1 MSSEELVRTL
11 LKEQHPDLADLELEE
26 VDGGWGN
33 QMWRLGD
40 DLALRIPRH
49 DPTSDPILR
58 EHRWLPEIA
67 ARVPLPVPM
76 PVRLGEPSERFPKAW
91 LVTTWVSGEPAD
103 RTPITSPQA
112 ADLLAAFLLALHTEA
127 PADAPRTPGRG
138 DGLRGHT
145 EGFEK
150 WADEFAV
157 EDAVRAVWADGVAA
171 PEYAGMPVW
180 LHSDLHPA
188 NVVVADGTLAGVVD
202 FGDLSHGDPAT
213 DLSAAWLLLPDGS
226 VDRFFEAYPVDEPTY
241 RRARAWA
248 AARAL
253 SLIAIGTAGV
263 KGHPGG
269 KPTWL
274 PAGQAAMHRILA

>member
-1 MSSEELVRTL
+1 MDQELLRTL
-11 LKEQHPDLADLELEE
+11 LKEQHPDLAELELKE

-33 QMWRLGD
+33 QMWRLGA
-40 DLALRIPRH
+40 DLAVRVPRH
-49 DPTSDPILR
+49 DPPNRLLI

-67 ARVPLPVPM
+67 ARVALPVPT
-76 PVRLGEPSERFPKAW
+76 PVRLGKPSDRFPNTW
-91 LVTTWVSGEPAD
+91 LVTTWVAGEPAD
-103 RTPITSPQA
+103 RTPISAAQA
-112 ADLLAAFLLALHTEA
+112 ADTLAAFLRALHTEA
-127 PADAPRTPGRG
+127 PADAPKSFGRG
-138 DGLRGHT
+138 DPLRGHT

-157 EDAVRAVWADGVAA
+157 EDAVREIWAEGLAA
-171 PEYAGMPVW
+171 PEYAGAPVW

-188 NVVVADGTLAGVVD
+188 NVVVADGTLAGVID

-213 DLSAAWLLLPDGS
+213 DLSAAWLLLPDGT
-226 VDRFFEAYPVDEPTY
+226 VDRFFDSYPVDDATY
-241 RRARAWA
+241 RRSRAWA

-263 KGHPGG
+263 KNLPGG

-274 PAGQAAMHRILA
+274 PAGHAALKRLL

>member
-1 MSSEELVRTL
+1 MRTL
-11 LKEQHPDLADLELEE
+11 LKEQHPDLADLELKE

-33 QMWRLGD
+33 QMWRLGE
-40 DLALRIPRH
+40 DLALRIPRK
-49 DPTSDPILR
+49 DPTSVPILN

-67 ARVPLPVPM
+67 ARVPLPVPT
-76 PVRLGEPSERFPKAW
+76 PVRLGQPSDRFPKAW

-103 RTPITSPQA
+103 RTPISSEQA
-112 ADLLAAFLLALHTEA
+112 ADVLAAFLLALHTEA
-127 PADAPRTPGRG
+127 PADAPANPGRG

-157 EDAVRAVWADGVAA
+157 EDAVREVWADGVAA
-171 PEYAGMPVW
+171 PEYDGPPVW
-180 LHSDLHPA
+180 LHADLHPA

-202 FGDLSHGDPAT
+202 FGDMSRGDPAT

-226 VDRFFEAYPVDEPTY
+226 VDRFFEVYPVDEPTY

-263 KGHPGG
+263 KNLPGG

-274 PAGQAAMHRILA
+274 PAGQAAMRRVLA

>member
-1 MSSEELVRTL
+1 MDEDLLRTL
-11 LKEQHPDLADLELEE
+11 LKEQHPDLAELELEE

-40 DLALRIPRH
+40 TLAVRVPRK
-49 DPTSDPILR
+49 DTSPFPLLN

-67 ARVPLPVPM
+67 ARVPLPVPT
-76 PVRLGEPSERFPKAW
+76 PVRLGKPSDRFPKTW
-91 LVTTWVSGEPAD
+91 LITTWVSGEPAD
-103 RTPITSPQA
+103 RTPITSEHA
-112 ADLLAAFLLALHTEA
+112 ADTLAAFLQSLHTAA
-127 PADAPRTPGRG
+127 PADAPRNPGRG

-150 WADEFAV
+150 WADEFDV
-157 EDAVRAVWADGVAA
+157 EDGVREVWADGVAA
-171 PEYAGMPVW
+171 PEYTGTPVW
-180 LHSDLHPA
+180 LHADLHPA
-188 NVVVADGTLAGVVD
+188 NVVVADGTLAGVID

-213 DLSAAWLLLPDGS
+213 DLSAAWLLLPDGT
-226 VDRFFEAYPVDEPTY
+226 VDRFFESYPVDEATH
-241 RRARAWA
+241 RRSRAWA

-263 KGHPGG
+263 KGLPGG

-274 PAGQAAMHRILA
+274 PAGHAAIKRLL

>member
-1 MSSEELVRTL
+1 MRTL
-11 LKEQHPDLADLELEE
+11 LKEQHPDLADLELKE

-33 QMWRLGD
+33 QMWRLGE

-49 DPTSDPILR
+49 DPTSVPLLN

-67 ARVPLPVPM
+67 ARVPLPVPT
-76 PVRLGEPSERFPKAW
+76 PVRLGEPSDSFPKSW

-103 RTPITSPQA
+103 RTPITSAQA
-112 ADLLAAFLLALHTEA
+112 ADTLAAFLHALHTEA

-145 EGFEK
+145 DGFEK

-157 EDAVRAVWADGVAA
+157 EDAVREVWADGVAA
-171 PEYAGMPVW
+171 PAYTGRPVW

-188 NVVVADGTLAGVVD
+188 NVVVADGTLAGVID

-226 VDRFFEAYPVDEPTY
+226 VDRFFDAYPVDEPTW

-253 SLIAIGTAGV
+253 SLIAIGSAGE
-263 KGHPGG
+263 KGLPGG

-274 PAGQAAMHRILA
+274 PAGHVAMKRVLSGV